1 MSPFLVQRSLV
12 PRITY
17 ICLPALLASVKR
29 IIKMWVDGN
38 LILRDMTG
46 SVKQLFTFR
55 CTLPCLAQKS
65 VQFPLFFFFCI
76 LRTSVSLI
84 SLGEN
89 TSYPEKNLASSL
101 VRSHPYT
108 SPFSDTVMQPI
119 LQLTTCGWHDKQANL
134 ISSQRMKTS
143 VSNDLI
149 AVVRRFHRRSRC
161 YAGHELWNSSY
172 KGPYLALRP
181 PCANF
186 GICLTKDTYLGLLC
200 CYYLSTHM
208 LPSCFL
214 FWIIAINAE
223 S

>member
-1 MSPFLVQRSLV
+1 MCSFLFS
-12 PRITY
+12 
-17 ICLPALLASVKR
+17 
-29 IIKMWVDGN
+29 
-38 LILRDMTG
+38 
-46 SVKQLFTFR
+46 
-55 CTLPCLAQKS
+55 
-65 VQFPLFFFFCI
+65 FFFCI

-186 GICLTKDTYLGLLC
+186 GICLTKGHLFRSSLLL
-200 CYYLSTHM
+200 LSFHPHAT
-208 LPSCFL
+208 FVL
-214 FWIIAINAE
+214 FVLNHSNQRRILRTRLRV
-223 S
+223 SR

>member
-1 MSPFLVQRSLV
+1 MGWRKSNFERHDWLSEAIVHLSLYSAMFSTKKCAVSSFL
-12 PRITY
+12 
-17 ICLPALLASVKR
+17 
-29 IIKMWVDGN
+29 
-38 LILRDMTG
+38 
-46 SVKQLFTFR
+46 
-55 CTLPCLAQKS
+55 
-65 VQFPLFFFFCI
+65 FFFCI